1 MLALQR
7 LRNEMTQEQRKEMEE
22 RRLEREQ
29 LRAMFNFDLLNQI
42 ARDQAEQAA
51 AQATTQNAAIASRRM
66 RNN

>member
-7 LRNEMTQEQRKEMEE
+7 LRNEMSEEQKKEMEE

-42 ARDQAEQAA
+42 ARDQADQAA
-51 AQATTQNAAIASRRM
+51 TQATTQNAAVASRRT